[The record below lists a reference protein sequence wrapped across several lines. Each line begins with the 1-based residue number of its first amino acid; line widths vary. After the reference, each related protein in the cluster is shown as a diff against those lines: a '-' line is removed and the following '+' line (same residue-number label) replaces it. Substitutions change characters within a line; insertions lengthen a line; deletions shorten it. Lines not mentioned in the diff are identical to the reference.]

1 MQGQVVKGQSAAP
14 PPGNPPPVGHLAEP
28 LTAREEA
35 VLACLGEG
43 LSNQQITRRL
53 GIAETTVKTH
63 VSRVLAKLGVSSR
76 VQAALAYRESAA
88 SRQTEGSR
96 EPAGA
101 RERLES

>member
-1 MQGQVVKGQSAAP
+1 MPAGSAGTRPAALPEAAP
-14 PPGNPPPVGHLAEP
+14 DHRPADP

-43 LSNQQITRRL
+43 LSNQQISRRL

-76 VQAALAYRESAA
+76 VQAALAYRTPAFQEQRGSA
-88 SRQTEGSR
+88 
-96 EPAGA
+96 
-101 RERLES
+101 